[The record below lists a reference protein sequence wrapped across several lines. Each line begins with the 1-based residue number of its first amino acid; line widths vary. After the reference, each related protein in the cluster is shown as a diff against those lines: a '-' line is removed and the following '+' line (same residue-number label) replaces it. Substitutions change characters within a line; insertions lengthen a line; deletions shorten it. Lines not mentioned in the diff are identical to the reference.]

1 MLGILKNFF
10 TVLLSSMLLTIQN
23 VYCQVIKN
31 ARFNLL
37 LFIYILM
44 NTLTTFHNYPSSV
57 KLDRFAW
64 SWNTVNDLSNKVCV
78 PNNTEDLI

>member
-1 MLGILKNFF
+1 MFF
-10 TVLLSSMLLTIQN
+10 LLLIIQN
-23 VYCQVIKN
+23 VYCQIIKN

-44 NTLTTFHNYPSSV
+44 NAFATFHNYPFSV
-57 KLDRFAW
+57 KLDRCAW
-64 SWNTVNDLSNKVCV
+64 SWNTMNDLSNKVCV